1 LPERRVDPTLQALS
15 GKGVRRAERIGKGDR
30 EHAKK
35 PNRARGRRKAGVAG
49 EEGRRAMTLELFVMW
64 VIVRLLAGW
73 PTGFVVNGDGY
84 GLIGDMAL
92 GLVGSLLGS
101 WIFLALG
108 VSVGAALVALVVV
121 AFIGALLVIGAQ
133 RMLWYVHA

>member
-1 LPERRVDPTLQALS
+1 VGAL
-15 GKGVRRAERIGKGDR
+15 VIRIHKDN
-30 EHAKK
+30 HAG
-35 PNRARGRRKAGVAG
+35 GRRKVCVVG

-73 PTGFVVNGDGY
+73 PAGFVVNSGGY
-84 GLIGDMAL
+84 GLIGDMAF

-121 AFIGALLVIGAQ
+121 AFIGTLLVIGAQ
-133 RMLWYVHA
+133 RMLWHVNA

>member
-1 LPERRVDPTLQALS
+1 MYSPCRVIRPGFFTAVAVLGL
-15 GKGVRRAERIGKGDR
+15 RIRKDN
-30 EHAKK
+30 HAG
-35 PNRARGRRKAGVAG
+35 NGRKACVAG
-49 EEGRRAMTLELFVMW
+49 EEGKRTMTLELFVMW

-73 PTGFVVNGDGY
+73 PAGFVVNSGGY

-108 VSVGAALVALVVV
+108 VSVGAALIALVVV
-121 AFIGALLVIGAQ
+121 AFIGTLLVIGVQ
-133 RMLWYVHA
+133 RLVWYVHA

>member
-1 LPERRVDPTLQALS
+1 
-15 GKGVRRAERIGKGDR
+15 
-30 EHAKK
+30 
-35 PNRARGRRKAGVAG
+35 
-49 EEGRRAMTLELFVMW
+49 MTLELFVMW

-73 PTGFVVNGDGY
+73 PTGLVVGGSGY

-108 VSVGAALVALVVV
+108 VSVGVALAALVAVAIIGGVLV
-121 AFIGALLVIGAQ
+121 FGAQ
-133 RMLWYVHA
+133 RMIWEHA

>member
-1 LPERRVDPTLQALS
+1 
-15 GKGVRRAERIGKGDR
+15 
-30 EHAKK
+30 
-35 PNRARGRRKAGVAG
+35 
-49 EEGRRAMTLELFVMW
+49 MTLELFVMW

-73 PTGFVVNGDGY
+73 PTGFVVNDDGY

-101 WIFLALG
+101 WIFLDLG

-121 AFIGALLVIGAQ
+121 AFIGTVLVMGAQ
-133 RMLWYVHA
+133 RMLLHMHA